1 MNNSAIIGCGYW
13 GSIIANNLR
22 EITKKKIYLYDK
34 DKKNL
39 DNLKKKIKNTEI
51 LNTIDDICNNKQI
64 KNVFLITPPSQS
76 YNIALKLIKYD
87 KNVFIEK
94 PGFVNLK
101 QFNHIIK
108 VNNKFKNTLMFGY
121 VYLFNKYIIKIK
133 NIIKKKK
140 LGKILFIKSIR
151 ENLGPIRTDVDCN
164 YDLASHDLSII
175 SFLLN
180 NNSLKINNSIKYK
193 ILNKKITDIST
204 ISLKLKN
211 TEIEISTSW
220 LSPEKVRKL
229 IIIGSKKMLVFNEM
243 SIKNK
248 MLVFN
253 QYANYPEVKKL
264 NKIIFSKKPKIYKG
278 SFSTINIKENKNP
291 VQNEIN
297 HFFNCI
303 KNKKKP
309 LTNLVFSKK
318 ILSTLQ
324 KINKN

>member
-1 MNNSAIIGCGYW
+1 MNNNAIIGCGYW

-76 YNIALKLIKYD
+76 YKIALKLIKYD

-229 IIIGSKKMLVFNEM
+229 IIIGSKKMLVFNEI

-253 QYANYPEVKKL
+253 QYANYPEVKEL

-291 VQNEIN
+291 VQNELN

>member
-1 MNNSAIIGCGYW
+1 MNNNAIIGCGYW

-76 YNIALKLIKYD
+76 YKIALKLIKYD

-291 VQNEIN
+291 VQNELN